1 MAETITFED
10 ALKRLEKIVSEL
22 ESGKLTLEEAVKRY
36 EEGIKLSL
44 ICSKTLETA
53 KRKVEILLKK
63 NISSNEPP
71 QNEVGQARFETKEF
85 EEVPSDEDTK

>member
-1 MAETITFED
+1 MAETIKFED

-22 ESGKLTLEEAVKRY
+22 ETGKLTLEEAVKKY

-53 KRKVEILLKK
+53 KRKVEVLMKK
-63 NISSNEPP
+63 ETPGGEVHFDMQEFNET
-71 QNEVGQARFETKEF
+71 QSTEGAK
-85 EEVPSDEDTK
+85 